1 MDMKK
6 ALATLAIVA
15 TLALTGC
22 ASGNPDA
29 GVGESTRLR
38 DQHIKLR
45 DGRTVTC
52 VMYAD
57 GSLGGLS
64 CDWEAAR

>member
-1 MDMKK
+1 MKK
-6 ALATLAIVA
+6 ALAVFAIIA

-22 ASGNPDA
+22 ASGIPDD
-29 GVGESTRLR
+29 GESAHLR
-38 DQHIKLR
+38 DQHVKLR

-52 VMYAD
+52 VMYLD

-64 CDWEAAR
+64 CDWEGAR